1 MEDQANLAL
10 EEGARAE
17 EAARERDDGRIEALG
32 ARLIEAEARAAAL
45 KMGVPEGRLK
55 YALRLAGLSDL
66 DAEAEDLSRR
76 VEEAMRLVIE
86 ELPELAYAPPGGEAG
101 GTTGSAGAFT
111 RPGTPAMDGFA
122 RGFLA

>member
-1 MEDQANLAL
+1 MEETMNLAIG
-10 EEGARAE
+10 EGAD
-17 EAARERDDGRIEALG
+17 EAAREKDERIANLS

-55 YALRLAGLSDL
+55 YALRLSGLADL

-76 VEEAMRLVIE
+76 VEEAVRLVIE
-86 ELPELAYAPPGGEAG
+86 ELPELAYAQPGGEAG
-101 GTTGSAGAFT
+101 GTTGSAGAFS